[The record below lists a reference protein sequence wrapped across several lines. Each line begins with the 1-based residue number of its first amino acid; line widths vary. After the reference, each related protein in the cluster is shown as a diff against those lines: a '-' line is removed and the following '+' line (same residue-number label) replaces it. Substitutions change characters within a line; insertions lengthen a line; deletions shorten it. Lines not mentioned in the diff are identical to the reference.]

1 MSASVFTEAPSRAR
15 RHLQEVEVYSK
26 LYYSDRVGPA
36 VTERLK
42 MDGGNGR
49 SRIAVIREVTKEL
62 YQGEDDEVKAAV
74 DARALT
80 LREASLNENAQ
91 ESAIRTPQQLQE

>member
-1 MSASVFTEAPSRAR
+1 
-15 RHLQEVEVYSK
+15 
-26 LYYSDRVGPA
+26 
-36 VTERLK
+36 

-80 LREASLNENAQ
+80 LREASLNENVQ
-91 ESAIRTPQQLQE
+91 ETAIRTPQQLQE